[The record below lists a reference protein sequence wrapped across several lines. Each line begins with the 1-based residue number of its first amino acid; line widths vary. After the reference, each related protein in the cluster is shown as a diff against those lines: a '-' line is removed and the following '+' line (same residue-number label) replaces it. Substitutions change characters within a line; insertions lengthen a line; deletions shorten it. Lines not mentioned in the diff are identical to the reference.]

1 MRLSFSHISIFEC
14 RKKSHLTN
22 HQQSSFEVKPFRS
35 DVFNIHK
42 TPRRKRKGFA
52 LGLDQKRR
60 KKKQCRGF
68 RHSPAQQESS
78 VFVGRAKRG
87 RYHPADHMWSSSK
100 TLREPALVRF
110 DHRAAC
116 TGPRGLAVRQQ
127 HRGRLSPRAISVAQC
142 SLSALPCPCIYVFA
156 PHVHARM
163 YLCVSCYYFP
173 SVWERVL

>member
-1 MRLSFSHISIFEC
+1 MQEKKDISQIISSLLLKSNRLDLMFLTYTRLQGEKEKGCSWFGP
-14 RKKSHLTN
+14 KK
-22 HQQSSFEVKPFRS
+22 K
-35 DVFNIHK
+35 K
-42 TPRRKRKGFA
+42 KK
-52 LGLDQKRR
+52 